1 MSDLSAGQIPIV
13 ANVPNGGVA
22 LIAASANT
30 VTIGNNTNG
39 LAVYTAGTKGGRVMS
54 LTAVTDDTVTVN
66 VFVYIYRGTTV
77 IPIGL
82 VNVPLSSGNTNAARF
97 NIDFLDGV
105 NILGLPLDNTGR
117 RYIPL
122 MPNDVLKVGSLA
134 SLSSGKLAGFTPL
147 EMIIKHNERVTQ
159 WIIQWFD

>member
-1 MSDLSAGQIPIV
+1 MSLTAGQIPIV

-22 LIAASANT
+22 LISASANT
-30 VTIGNNTNG
+30 VTLGSNTNS

-66 VFVYIYRGTTV
+66 VFVFIYRSSTV

-82 VNVPLSSGNTNAARF
+82 VNVPLSSGNTQAAAA
-97 NIDFLDGV
+97 NVDFLDGTV
-105 NILGLPLDNTGR
+105 IKGLPVDNTGR

-122 MPNDVLKVGSLA
+122 MANDVLKVGALA
-134 SLSSGKLAGFTPL
+134 NLTAAKTCWVQASGNDYQA
-147 EMIIKHNERVTQ
+147 
-159 WIIQWFD
+159 

>member
-1 MSDLSAGQIPIV
+1 MALSAGQIPKV

-30 VTIGNNTNG
+30 VTLGSNTNG
-39 LAVYTAGTKGGRVMS
+39 ATAYTAGTAGGRVMS

-66 VFVYIYRGTTV
+66 VFVYIYRGSTV
-77 IPIGL
+77 IPLGL

-97 NIDFLDGV
+97 NVDFLDGI
-105 NILGLPLDNTGR
+105 NIVGLPIDNTGK

-122 MPNDVLKVGSLA
+122 LPGDVLKVGALVNLTAAKTCWVHA
-134 SLSSGKLAGFTPL
+134 SG
-147 EMIIKHNERVTQ
+147 NDYQ
-159 WIIQWFD
+159 

>member
-1 MSDLSAGQIPIV
+1 MALSAGQIPLV
-13 ANVPNGGVA
+13 ANVPNGSVA

-30 VTIGNNTNG
+30 VTLGSNTNG
-39 LAVYTAGTKGGRVMS
+39 VAAYTAGSKGGRVMS

-82 VNVPLSSGNTNAARF
+82 VNVPLSSGNTNAAKT
-97 NIDFLDGV
+97 NVDFLDGV
-105 NILGLPLDNTGR
+105 NIVGLPVDNTGR

-122 MPNDVLKVGSLA
+122 LASDVLKVGALA
-134 SLSSGKLAGFTPL
+134 NLSTAKTCWVQASGNDYQA
-147 EMIIKHNERVTQ
+147 
-159 WIIQWFD
+159 

>member
-1 MSDLSAGQIPIV
+1 MALAAKNIPVV

-30 VTIGNNTNG
+30 VTLGSNTNG
-39 LAVYTAGTKGGRVMS
+39 ATAYTAGTAGGRVMS

-66 VFVYIYRGTTV
+66 VFVWILRNTTV

-82 VNVPLSSGNTNAARF
+82 VNVPLSSGNTNAARY

-105 NILGLPLDNTGR
+105 NIVGLPIDNTGK

-122 MPNDVLKVGSLA
+122 LANDVLRVGALA
-134 SLSSGKLAGFTPL
+134 NLTAAKTCWVSAHG
-147 EMIIKHNERVTQ
+147 NDYQ
-159 WIIQWFD
+159 

>member
-1 MSDLSAGQIPIV
+1 MALAAKNIPVV

-22 LIAASANT
+22 LIAASSNT
-30 VTIGNNTNG
+30 VTLGSNTNG
-39 LAVYTAGTKGGRVMS
+39 ATAYTAGTAGGRVMS

-77 IPIGL
+77 IPLGL

-97 NIDFLDGV
+97 NVDFLDGI
-105 NILGLPLDNTGR
+105 NIVGLPIDNTGK

-122 MPNDVLKVGSLA
+122 MPNDVLKVG
-134 SLSSGKLAGFTPL
+134 AGANLTAA
-147 EMIIKHNERVTQ
+147 KTCWVSAHGNDYQ
-159 WIIQWFD
+159 

>member
-1 MSDLSAGQIPIV
+1 MALAAKNIPVV

-22 LIAASANT
+22 LIAASSNT
-30 VTIGNNTNG
+30 VTLGSNTNG
-39 LAVYTAGTKGGRVMS
+39 ATAYTAGTAGGRVMS

-66 VFVYIYRGTTV
+66 VFVWILRSSTV

-97 NIDFLDGV
+97 NVDFLDGI
-105 NILGLPLDNTGR
+105 NIVGLPIDNTGK

-122 MPNDVLKVGSLA
+122 LAGDVLRVGALA
-134 SLSSGKLAGFTPL
+134 NLTAAKTCWVQASG
-147 EMIIKHNERVTQ
+147 NDYQ
-159 WIIQWFD
+159 